1 MGAVA
6 GGCGSVIGGGF
17 VILMVAALAIGA
29 LILNKRK
36 SENK

>member
-17 VILMVAALAIGA
+17 VVLMVAALAIGT
-29 LILNKRK
+29 LILRKRK
-36 SENK
+36 SENE